1 MGDFNDN
8 NTTVLSPQQ
17 KSKKIWLLV
26 SIFLIFLLIV
36 FAVIYTSQKKTRHN
50 CIENWDCGMWSS
62 CSEQITSTRTCT
74 DLNNCGTSIN
84 QPSTSQNC
92 NLRKASLLEVPLMNN
107 IECFYDNNKLFPN
120 CLDFYEDGIHVC
132 EKFYNPV
139 YDSNGIFYPSACWA
153 ENFGIM
159 EYTYGYSSKLKQFI
173 NDLWF
178 TKKIGR
184 SEYFKVPEPDIEFA
198 YSGNSG
204 GGDREG
210 TFLTS
215 VLWKN
220 STDFYILDYNI
231 DTKTQVQ
238 QSTFF
243 IQRKTLT
250 PVYGINSRVL
260 IAFVMF
266 DDAYPEEILL
276 NWTKTYGNLL
286 NDYIKKKQ
294 KVPNPIQYEFV
305 PIIINPPQGIERLS
319 QNHIDFS
326 ADEGREIFNS
336 ATSKIGES
344 DFDIFVISPVS
355 LNGFGGSSYP
365 RDNLNIIM
373 ASLSPQKPYSEIN
386 KQDGLNSLASFQ
398 FFFQTIHHE
407 ILHTLGMESHIFMG
421 YGVVYLSPNKIFVDK
436 LTGKHTKDSTLCDFL
451 EESPD
456 YYSVE
461 IPDNLIINVGEEP
474 SWLSNESSSS
484 LNCLVGLHQGN
495 YLIDSDK
502 DGEYEIVYHNNLIG
516 VELQRTLGWV
526 DIDDDGVTELV
537 DSNPYGGY
545 EEFISNEEQRG
556 EIIGPFKFNFIE
568 YQYIN
573 DCKFAKIRLE
583 NLKVGLVP
591 MECLDFNEDVV
602 NIYNG
607 VNYHWIKI
615 EDDKYGT
622 ILLPRLSSVIH

>member
-1 MGDFNDN
+1 MGDFNEEDN
-8 NTTVLSPQQ
+8 VLTSKQ
-17 KSKKIWLLV
+17 KFKKILLLF
-26 SIFLIFLLIV
+26 SIFLIFLLIAFIV
-36 FAVIYTSQKKTRHN
+36 FYIFSQRTN
-50 CIENWDCGMWSS
+50 NSCTENWSCGIWSS
-62 CSEQITSTRTCT
+62 CSEQITSTRICT

-84 QPSTSQNC
+84 KPFTSQNC
-92 NLRKASLLEVPLMNN
+92 NLRKASLLEVPLMEN
-107 IECFYDNNKLFPN
+107 IECFYNNNMLLPK
-120 CLDFYEDGIHVC
+120 CGGFYEDRMPVC

-159 EYTYGYSSKLKQFI
+159 EYTYGYSTRLKQFI

-178 TKKIGR
+178 TKKIGE
-184 SEYFKVPEPDIEFA
+184 SQYFKVPEPDIEFT
-198 YSGNSG
+198 YSANSG

-210 TFLTS
+210 TYLTS

-243 IQRKTLT
+243 LKRKTLK
-250 PVYGINSRVL
+250 PVYSIRSRVL

-266 DDAYPEEILL
+266 DNAYPEDILL
-276 NWTKTYGNLL
+276 NWTETYGHLL

-326 ADEGREIFNS
+326 AEEGREIFNS

-365 RDNLNIIM
+365 RDNVNIIM

-398 FFFQTIHHE
+398 FFFQIIHHE
-407 ILHTLGMESHIFMG
+407 ILHTLGMESHTFMG
-421 YGVVYLSPNKIFVDK
+421 YGTTYLSPNKIFVDK
-436 LTGKHTKDSTLCDFL
+436 VTGKYTTDSSFCDFL
-451 EESPD
+451 GESPD
-456 YYSVE
+456 FYAVE
-461 IPDNLIINVGEEP
+461 IPDNLIINLGEEP
-474 SWLSNESSSS
+474 SWLFKESSSS
-484 LNCLVGLHQGN
+484 LDCLTGLYQRN

-502 DGEYEIVYHNNLIG
+502 DGEYEIVYDNNLIG
-516 VELQRTLGWV
+516 IELQRTLGWV
-526 DIDDDGVTELV
+526 DIDNDGVTELV

-556 EIIGPFKFNFIE
+556 EVIGPFKFTFIE
-568 YQYIN
+568 YQDIG
-573 DCKFAKIRLE
+573 DCRFAKIRLE
-583 NLKVGLVP
+583 NLNVGLVP

-607 VNYHWIKI
+607 LNYHWIKI
-615 EDDKYGT
+615 EDNRYGT
-622 ILLPRLSSVIH
+622 ILLPRLINFIQ